1 VLDRVVI
8 AETRMVRGLLGRR
21 AGRLLAA
28 CVLTCTAACITA
40 VSVAAFAP
48 AAPAPAS
55 GAGSI
60 TRIRLG
66 SAQMQAQCITSAPDG
81 SVWILAHRNGPSA
94 LIHVDADGSVHPYTV
109 PGPVALLAPP
119 TQCLAL
125 GTDGRLWFFNNNQQV
140 DSFDP
145 ATGRV
150 QTFQPPTANS
160 GLLAIA
166 TAPDGDIWFTETK
179 PYRVGR
185 ISGGHVTE
193 YTLPPGATA
202 GGTSIAVMP
211 DGTVWTNPWYTA
223 SATSWPTITE
233 LSAQGAVLHQ
243 FAIGPHGGAED
254 LEVGPSGLPW
264 FSYGSTPW
272 GVGEVEPGPIAKVH
286 GWNYFYN
293 PTTMVLGADGRMWM
307 AWSQLNLPGLYGY
320 YDTATQSATM
330 FFMPSTSGGLFA
342 MADGANGTIDITA
355 QDSYLY
361 VVQTGATTSLSTIAT
376 SLPTPAEAFA
386 SVAVVAAGAAISIGA
401 ILFITFPSQLFNLTF
416 QENYAEIRELLQRR
430 VKWALRPKKASETS
444 RQSVADWVK
453 FVAVVLVGAL
463 LGGLLDPH
471 FGTSLGTLDTYVA
484 IVLAIG
490 LGATFPAIVTYQYHR
505 LRHENRSWRLQ
516 ALPLGLGVAAVCVL
530 VSRLAQFEP
539 GYLYGVICGV
549 AFATRLTTTQ
559 KGHIVALCAL
569 TTLSIAVIAWLL
581 WLPVTGIAQ
590 QPGAFAG
597 VVILDD
603 LLASIFVSG
612 LVGSAIGLLPLRFL
626 PGWDLRQWHQGV
638 WLGCFGLAMFG
649 VVEVLLIPHNDNHSN
664 VPLITT
670 LVLMVVFGGIS
681 VGLRELFARRLRR
694 RSGRQAP
701 ATFRDHVRELLTPAA
716 SEPSAEHQD

>member
-1 VLDRVVI
+1 
-8 AETRMVRGLLGRR
+8 
-21 AGRLLAA
+21 
-28 CVLTCTAACITA
+28 
-40 VSVAAFAP
+40 
-48 AAPAPAS
+48 
-55 GAGSI
+55 
-60 TRIRLG
+60 
-66 SAQMQAQCITSAPDG
+66 
-81 SVWILAHRNGPSA
+81 
-94 LIHVDADGSVHPYTV
+94 
-109 PGPVALLAPP
+109 
-119 TQCLAL
+119 
-125 GTDGRLWFFNNNQQV
+125 
-140 DSFDP
+140 
-145 ATGRV
+145 
-150 QTFQPPTANS
+150 
-160 GLLAIA
+160 
-166 TAPDGDIWFTETK
+166 
-179 PYRVGR
+179 
-185 ISGGHVTE
+185 
-193 YTLPPGATA
+193 
-202 GGTSIAVMP
+202 MP

-342 MADGANGTIDITA
+342 MAAGANGTIDITA

-471 FGTSLGTLDTYVA
+471 FGTSLERSTPTWRSSSPSVSA
-484 IVLAIG
+484 RRSR
-490 LGATFPAIVTYQYHR
+490 R
-505 LRHENRSWRLQ
+505 L
-516 ALPLGLGVAAVCVL
+516 
-530 VSRLAQFEP
+530 SRISTT
-539 GYLYGVICGV
+539 V
-549 AFATRLTTTQ
+549 FATKTDR
-559 KGHIVALCAL
+559 GGSRHCRSASALR
-569 TTLSIAVIAWLL
+569 
-581 WLPVTGIAQ
+581 P
-590 QPGAFAG
+590 
-597 VVILDD
+597 
-603 LLASIFVSG
+603 
-612 LVGSAIGLLPLRFL
+612 SACSS
-626 PGWDLRQWHQGV
+626 PGW
-638 WLGCFGLAMFG
+638 
-649 VVEVLLIPHNDNHSN
+649 
-664 VPLITT
+664 
-670 LVLMVVFGGIS
+670 
-681 VGLRELFARRLRR
+681 
-694 RSGRQAP
+694 RSSSP
-701 ATFRDHVRELLTPAA
+701 ATSTA
-716 SEPSAEHQD
+716 